1 MGVKT
6 PASVE
11 AKSAETSSTTENRTQ
26 TTITPPSGWHFPD
39 LREMWEFREMLYFLT
54 LRDVRVRYKQTI
66 VGPAWAVIRP
76 IMQMIVFTA
85 FFNGLL
91 NVAPDGDAPYPIWS
105 YAALVPWAYFATS
118 LNGVALSLVSNANM
132 VKKTY
137 FPRMLLPLTKLIV
150 PGVDFLIAFVTLLVM
165 MLAFGYTPTINI
177 LWLPLFF
184 LVMVITTLGIGLW
197 FAAMHVQFRDA
208 GYVVAF
214 LVQIWLYITPVAY
227 PSELLEGPAK
237 TFYMLNPMVL
247 VVDGFRWALIGTDTA
262 PEPINLISVAIA
274 LIVLLTG
281 LLYFQRMEK
290 SFADVV

>member
-1 MGVKT
+1 LGVKT
-6 PASVE
+6 PTSVE
-11 AKSAETSSTTENRTQ
+11 AKSTDMDPTTENRIH
-26 TTITPPSGWHFPD
+26 TTITPPSGWRFPN
-39 LREMWEFREMLYFLT
+39 LGEMWEFREMLYFLA

-66 VGPAWAVIRP
+66 VGPAWAVIKP
-76 IMQMIVFTA
+76 IMQMIVFTL

-91 NVAPDGDAPYPIWS
+91 NVAADGDTPYPIWS

-137 FPRMLLPLTKLIV
+137 FPRMLLPLTKVIV
-150 PGVDFLIAFVTLLVM
+150 PCVDFLIAFVTLLLM
-165 MLAFGYTPTINI
+165 MLAFGYVPTVNA

-184 LVMVITTLGIGLW
+184 LLMVITSLGVGLW

-208 GYVVAF
+208 GYVVSF
-214 LVQIWLYITPVAY
+214 LVQIWLYITPIAY
-227 PSELLEGPAK
+227 PSSLLEGPAA
-237 TFYMLNPMVL
+237 TFYMFNPMVL
-247 VVDGFRWALIGTDTA
+247 VADGFRWALIGTDTA
-262 PEPINLISVAIA
+262 PEPINLVSVVIA
-274 LIVLLTG
+274 VIVLITG